1 MPTITLKGIPARL
14 HRDLKARA
22 KAHQRSLNKEVIA
35 TLQDAASRTRPIP
48 AVKLIREARAIRGKF
63 SREVSAREIETWIQQ
78 GRR

>member
-1 MPTITLKGIPARL
+1 MPTITLKGIPTRL

-35 TLQDAASRTRPIP
+35 TLQDAASRIRPLP
-48 AVKLIREARAIRGKF
+48 AAKLIREARAIRRQF